1 MMSVGHRWTLVI
13 ASHVK
18 WVLRGEL
25 SPQWRLEFL
34 GHLEKMTDSI
44 LTPAIIAMVDPI
56 DEKGLEIVEEARK
69 LGYGPLPPNMFT
81 VLDQKFEVFAALNP
95 SLQAAYDEACRP
107 WMKASA

>member
-1 MMSVGHRWTLVI
+1 MVHKRQHQAAREAGKR
-13 ASHVK
+13 K
-18 WVLRGEL
+18 WL
-25 SPQWRLEFL
+25 
-34 GHLEKMTDSI
+34 